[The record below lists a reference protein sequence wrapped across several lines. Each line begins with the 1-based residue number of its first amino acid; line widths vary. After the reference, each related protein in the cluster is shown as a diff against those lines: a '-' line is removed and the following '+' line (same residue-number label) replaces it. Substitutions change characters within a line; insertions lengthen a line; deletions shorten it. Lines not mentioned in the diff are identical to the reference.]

1 MLEIHAKNCYIR
13 ASGLYDCHQVYV
25 LLSCEISYLFKKSLG
40 WVDVDTKISSLNIHI
55 FFYVGVFPGAQRFGR
70 GCIPFQGNLL
80 LLFHA

>member
-1 MLEIHAKNCYIR
+1 MQKIVISEPQ
-13 ASGLYDCHQVYV
+13 ASMTATKYNYV